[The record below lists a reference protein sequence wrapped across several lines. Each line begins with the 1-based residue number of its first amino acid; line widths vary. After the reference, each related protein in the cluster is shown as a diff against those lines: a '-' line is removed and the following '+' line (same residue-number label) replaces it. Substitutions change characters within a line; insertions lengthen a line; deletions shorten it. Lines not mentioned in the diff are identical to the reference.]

1 MLHDKNEELL
11 GTIEHLKSQKGVMTT
26 MVRMSRIMKGTSEN
40 MQNKFFKEVLILQ
53 KKFTDVDGELFEANA
68 A

>member
-1 MLHDKNEELL
+1 
-11 GTIEHLKSQKGVMTT
+11 
-26 MVRMSRIMKGTSEN
+26 MVRTNRIMKGTSEN

-53 KKFTDVDGELFEANA
+53 KNFTHVDGELFEANA